1 MGARPFFLV
10 VSVHGTEESL
20 EQKSFAQ
27 LRPLV
32 VSSEILAAAVCLI
45 VLIVANVS
53 QHISPWLYGFSVL
66 SAGICVLTY
75 RARTTQQ
82 LWLSGLLLVC
92 ACTACLGA
100 LANAIGNPAIWFLPI
115 GLVFSLPVSAM
126 HAHPGHALSTGIAV
140 WATLFAVVQ
149 PSFDRQLDLTLTLML
164 ITASLLVATM
174 VCTTLCR
181 TRKDVFDLQS
191 QLHDMAYRDTLTGLP
206 NRRAFIQRLTATV
219 SASEP
224 RVPLYFLMLDVDD
237 FKKINDG
244 HGHDVGDRVL
254 VEVAKVLIEQSPGHN
269 VARLGGEEFA
279 VAAQL
284 ADAGAASALA
294 QRIVEAVNGQPVLG
308 VTLSISIGVAE
319 HLADETLFSLMRRAD
334 LALYEAKHQGKNR
347 FALAAPATA
356 AA

>member
-1 MGARPFFLV
+1 M
-10 VSVHGTEESL
+10 HGTEESL

-32 VSSEILAAAVCLI
+32 VSSEILAVAVCLI
-45 VLIVANVS
+45 VLIVADAS
-53 QHISPWLYGFSVL
+53 QGISPLLYGFSLL
-66 SAGICVLTY
+66 SAGICLLTW
-75 RARTTQQ
+75 RARTTQH

-100 LANAIGNPAIWFLPI
+100 LANAIGNPGIWFLPI

-149 PSFDRQLDLTLTLML
+149 PGFDRQLDLTLTLML
-164 ITASLLVATM
+164 IAASLMIASM

-181 TRKDVFDLQS
+181 TRKDVFDLQR

-219 SASEP
+219 SAGGA
-224 RVPLYFLMLDVDD
+224 RVPLFFLMLDIDD

-244 HGHDVGDRVL
+244 HGHDVGDKVL
-254 VEVAKVLIEQSPGHN
+254 VEVARVLSDQTAGHN

-284 ADAGAASALA
+284 AGVDAARALA
-294 QRIVEAVNGQPVLG
+294 QQIVDAVNAQPVIG

-319 HLADETLFSLMRRAD
+319 HLPDETLFSLMRRAD
-334 LALYEAKHQGKNR
+334 RALYEAKHHGKNR
-347 FALAAPATA
+347 FAMAASTMATA
-356 AA
+356 